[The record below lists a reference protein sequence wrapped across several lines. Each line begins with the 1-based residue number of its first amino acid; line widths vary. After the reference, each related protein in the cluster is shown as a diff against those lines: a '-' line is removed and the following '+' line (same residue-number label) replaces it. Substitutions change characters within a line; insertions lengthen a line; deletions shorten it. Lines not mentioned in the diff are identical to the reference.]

1 MFKQK
6 MIKQVSGLHAQAD
19 IESFTLD
26 QAEAEPGL
34 LLCKTKIGLCYLDLS
49 IKIKLGTPLNVN

>member
-1 MFKQK
+1 